1 MEWHSVSAE
10 EALSRLS
17 SSVRGLSWKEAE
29 ERLKKY
35 GLNMIREEKRISP
48 LKIFIDQFKSF
59 LIGLLIFSMFVSWLI
74 GEVYD
79 ALAIAF
85 IVVAN
90 AVIGFN
96 QEYRAEKA
104 LESLKQMLTPT
115 AKVLRDGK
123 LRKIPATK
131 VVPGDILVL
140 DAGDRIAAD
149 GRLIYTSNFQVDESM
164 LTGESTPVSKDS
176 EKILKPDTPLAD
188 RVNMVYMGTITTR
201 GTAKAVVTATGMNTE
216 FGKIAG
222 MVQKVERE
230 QTPLMRRL
238 EKFGRKLGIF
248 VLFLCLVAMVVQ
260 RLHGLDII
268 HSFMTAIAL
277 AVSAVPE
284 GLPAVLTV
292 TLALG
297 MREMAKRNAVVR
309 RLASVETLGSTTVI
323 CADKTGT
330 ITKNEMT
337 VRKVYVD
344 EKEYEVT
351 GSGYNPSGSFLL
363 QGQDVNPLEN
373 KVLEKMMKV
382 FLLCNNSD
390 LQEEGGEW
398 RVVGDPT
405 EGALL
410 ALAIKAGMWKEEVF
424 KDYPEVA
431 RNPFDSRRK
440 RMSTIHKHNS
450 GTVMLLKGAPEV
462 VLELSEWIETSEGVK
477 KLTEEEKH
485 KILNKT
491 MEYSK
496 QALRVIAAA
505 YRELEADVK
514 VGEEA
519 EKNLVFLGL
528 AAMIDPPRDEVPEAI
543 KKCKEAGIRVI
554 MITGD
559 HRETA
564 IAIARMIGLIDS
576 NPTVKVY
583 TGVELDKMDDET
595 LCKVVEEVSVFARVS
610 PSHKVRIAQA
620 LKKNGHVVAMTGDG
634 VNDAPAVKTADVGVA
649 MGIKG
654 TEVTKEASDMVL
666 LDDNFATIVK
676 AVEMGRAIYD
686 NIRKFVR
693 FLLACNF
700 DEIAVIS
707 VAGLAGLPLPLKP
720 LQILWLNLATDGL
733 PATALA
739 FDPPDKDIMK
749 RKPRSPK
756 EGLLHGMTKFVA
768 VSALLQFL
776 ATMIAFIAAL
786 IFMKRPYEEANTL
799 AFTVAVMFELFVVFN
814 CRSETRSIWRNS
826 PLTNKKLFASVIL
839 NIPIH
844 LAIVYWPPLQA
855 AFETTSLTL
864 QDWGVAFALGSI
876 GLLVVPELF
885 MNGKSEIEM

>member
-1 MEWHSVSAE
+1 MDWHSISAE
-10 EALSRLS
+10 EVLYKLS
-17 SSVRGLSWKEAE
+17 SSVRGLSREEAE
-29 ERLKKY
+29 ERLRKY
-35 GLNMIREEKRISP
+35 GLNMIREERGVSP
-48 LKIFIDQFKSF
+48 LRILIDQFKSF
-59 LIGLLIFSMFVSWLI
+59 LIGLLIFSMLVSWLI

-104 LESLKQMLTPT
+104 LESLKRMLTPT

-131 VVPGDILVL
+131 VVPGDILVI
-140 DAGDRIAAD
+140 DAGDRVAAD

-176 EKILKPDTPLAD
+176 REILKPETPLAD
-188 RVNMVYMGTITTR
+188 RVNMVYMGTIATR
-201 GTAKAVVTATGMNTE
+201 GTAKAVVTATGMETE

-222 MVQKVERE
+222 MVQRVERE

-238 EKFGRKLGIF
+238 EKFGRKLGI
-248 VLFLCLVAMVVQ
+248 LILLLCLVAAVVQ

-344 EKEYEVT
+344 GREYEVT
-351 GSGYNPSGSFLL
+351 GSGYNPSGSFILA
-363 QGQDVNPLEN
+363 GRTVDPLEN
-373 KVLEKMMKV
+373 KVLERMMQV

-410 ALAIKAGMWKEEVF
+410 ALAIKSGMWKEEIF

-440 RMSTIHKHNS
+440 RMSTVHMHNGS
-450 GTVMLLKGAPEV
+450 TFMFVKGAPEV
-462 VLELSEWIETSEGVK
+462 IVELSEWIETSDGVK
-477 KLTEEEKH
+477 RLTEEEKQ
-485 KILNKT
+485 KILGKT
-491 MEYSK
+491 MEYSR

-505 YRELEADVK
+505 YRRVEDGVET
-514 VGEEA
+514 GEKA
-519 EKNLVFLGL
+519 ERNLIFLGL
-528 AAMIDPPRDEVPEAI
+528 AAMIDPPREEVPEAI
-543 KKCKEAGIRVI
+543 RKCREAGIRVI

-559 HRETA
+559 HKETA
-564 IAIARMIGLIDS
+564 IAIARMIGLVDS
-576 NPTVKVY
+576 NPDVKVY
-583 TGVELDKMDDET
+583 TGVELDKLDDEA

-620 LKKNGHVVAMTGDG
+620 LKKNGHIVAMTGDG

-654 TEVTKEASDMVL
+654 TEVTREASDMVL

-749 RKPRSPK
+749 RKPRSPE

-776 ATMIAFIAAL
+776 ATMIAFITAL
-786 IFMKRPYEEANTL
+786 IYMRRPYEEANTL
-799 AFTVAVMFELFVVFN
+799 AFTVTVMFELFVVFN

-826 PLTNKKLFASVIL
+826 PLTNRKLFASVLL

-844 LAIVYWPPLQA
+844 LAIIYWAPLQA
-855 AFETTSLTL
+855 AFETAPLTL
-864 QDWGVAFALGSI
+864 QDWIVALMLGGL
-876 GLLVVPELF
+876 GLLVIPELF
-885 MNGKSEIEM
+885 MNKKSENET